1 MKKLLFFLF
10 LTITIVKI
18 NAQEID
24 MSQISF
30 DPSDITKPY
39 LGKKVIDTVGIC
51 TAVKDDLENVMSQGI
66 KALGHSKDSCYLHI
80 QRVFKGEID
89 SKLENLLIP

>member
-1 MKKLLFFLF
+1 MKKLLLFLF

-24 MSQISF
+24 MSQMSF

-51 TAVKDDLENVMSQGI
+51 TAVKEDFNIIAQNCIFCLCTQFFS
-66 KALGHSKDSCYLHI
+66 HS
-80 QRVFKGEID
+80 
-89 SKLENLLIP
+89 